1 MRTIDTDAEL
11 REPAPEVSDRV
22 RETTAS
28 LWAALS
34 ALRGKRIFH
43 PDGDAYLATFTVPD
57 RPGKTGAALFDEPG
71 PKRAIVR
78 ASRAAGLPEPLPD
91 ALGLAVRL
99 QDAHGLG
106 HHQDFL
112 LITSANLP
120 VAHHLIVPA
129 VGGFFGH
136 SYSSLLPY
144 RIGGALR
151 LVGAVPVGHGRRART
166 LTALAEAA
174 RAGDAR
180 FDLSLA
186 AVGGRFRP
194 VGRVQLSERLSPEAS
209 EALRFNPWHTGGGIT
224 PVGPLQT
231 LRGAAYR
238 GSQAGRRAR

>member
-1 MRTIDTDAEL
+1 MRTIDTEAEA
-11 REPAPEVSDRV
+11 RDPAPDVSPRV

-28 LWAALS
+28 FWAALS

-43 PDGDAYLATFTVPD
+43 PDGDAYVATFTVPD
-57 RPGKTGAALFDEPG
+57 RPKQTGVALFDEPG

-91 ALGLAVRL
+91 ALGLAIRL

-129 VGGFFGH
+129 LGGFFGH

-144 RIGGALR
+144 RIAGKMR
-151 LVGAVPVGHGRRART
+151 LVGAVPAEHEPART
-166 LTALAEAA
+166 LDALAAAA

-180 FDLSLA
+180 FDLALA
-186 AVGGRFRP
+186 RVAGRFRR
-194 VGRVQLSERLSPEAS
+194 VGRVELGERLAPEAS
-209 EALRFNPWHTGGGIT
+209 EALRFNPWHTGGGIE
-224 PVGPLQT
+224 PAGVFQT

>member
-1 MRTIDTDAEL
+1 MPTIDTEAEL
-11 REPAPEVSDRV
+11 REPAPAVSERV

-28 LWAALS
+28 FWSALS
-34 ALRGKRIFH
+34 ALRGKRVFH

-57 RPGKTGAALFDEPG
+57 RPKPTGVPLFDEPG
-71 PKRAIVR
+71 PKRALVR

-91 ALGLAVRL
+91 ALGLAIRL
-99 QDAHGLG
+99 QDAHGPG

-129 VGGFFGH
+129 LGGFFGH

-151 LVGAVPVGHGRRART
+151 LVGAMPVDHEPARS
-166 LTALAEAA
+166 LDALAAAA
-174 RAGDAR
+174 RAGEAR
-180 FDLSLA
+180 FDLALA
-186 AVGGRFRP
+186 AVGGRFRK
-194 VGRVQLSERLSPEAS
+194 VGRIQLGERLAPEAG

-224 PVGPLQT
+224 PAGPLQT

-238 GSQAGRRAR
+238 GSQAGRRAS

>member
-1 MRTIDTDAEL
+1 MRTIDTEAEL
-11 REPAPEVSDRV
+11 REPAPPVSDRV

-28 LWAALS
+28 FWGALS
-34 ALRGKRIFH
+34 ALRGRRIFH
-43 PDGDAYLATFTVPD
+43 PDGDAYVATFTVPD
-57 RPGKTGAALFDEPG
+57 RPRRTGVALFDEPG

-91 ALGLAVRL
+91 ALGLAIRL

-106 HHQDFL
+106 HHQDLL
-112 LITSANLP
+112 LITSANVP

-129 VGGFFGH
+129 LGGFFGH

-151 LVGAVPVGHGRRART
+151 LVGAIPAEHEPART
-166 LTALAEAA
+166 LGALAEAA

-180 FDLSLA
+180 FDLALA
-186 AVGGRFRP
+186 PVAGRFRR
-194 VGRVQLSERLSPEAS
+194 VGRVELGERLAPEAS

-224 PVGPLQT
+224 PAGPFQA